1 MHVGRGEVDGKGK
14 KKVRKKENPELQE
27 YFSLF
32 LGGSVNM
39 ENKSHPIFSLLII
52 EGFFLAHA

>member
-1 MHVGRGEVDGKGK
+1 MVKEK